1 MLRLLGVL
9 LMRFS
14 EQVQEIPPCRH
25 ERPEITI
32 LTRVRLNLHS
42 CNETSVAFINIQVI
56 DLYQMFDVGSHDT
69 LSFLVG
75 TFTLHDEILGCRLKR
90 TFQNIA

>member
-1 MLRLLGVL
+1 
-9 LMRFS
+9 MRFS

-25 ERPEITI
+25 ERPETII

-56 DLYQMFDVGSHDT
+56 ELYQILDVGSHDT

-75 TFTLHDEILGCRLKR
+75 RFTLHDEIVGYSSKR
-90 TFQNIA
+90 TFQNRA